1 VAGRVWGRTI
11 RKAGTG
17 GICRE
22 AGGATRVQTPRDSHE
37 FTTQDARSPLRLHV
51 LSDLHLEHAPFTPPP
66 VEADVVVL
74 GGDTA
79 PGTAGVE
86 WAQRQFDGRPVV
98 YVAGNHEFYG
108 NDLPGLTGRMR
119 SAAVGSGVHVLE
131 NDEVVIDGVR
141 FLGCSLWSDFD
152 FAGPE
157 NRTSSMRVAER
168 IVNDYKEIRSSEP
181 DRPLRAQD
189 TRDLHLTS
197 RAWLEERLA
206 TPHPGPTVVITHHA
220 PLIRERPDNRVLAAI
235 GGAFASDLSGLM
247 DGGLV
252 DLWVFGHIHRAVDTT
267 VNGTRVLSN
276 QRGYPHEPVDGFDPE
291 LVVEV

>member
-1 VAGRVWGRTI
+1 
-11 RKAGTG
+11 
-17 GICRE
+17 
-22 AGGATRVQTPRDSHE
+22 
-37 FTTQDARSPLRLHV
+37 LRLHV
-51 LSDLHLEHAPFTPPP
+51 LSDLHLEHAPFAPPQ

-86 WAQRQFDGRPVV
+86 WAQREFDGRPVL

-119 SAAVGSGVHVLE
+119 SAATDSGVHVLE

-157 NRTSSMRVAER
+157 NRASSMRVAER
-168 IVNDYKEIRSSEP
+168 IVNDYKEIRSSEL

-189 TRDLHLTS
+189 TRTLHLTS

-235 GGAFASDLSGLM
+235 GGAFASDLSDLM
-247 DGGLV
+247 AGAAV
-252 DLWVFGHIHRAVDTT
+252 DLWVFGHIHRSVDTT

-276 QRGYPHEPVDGFDPE
+276 QRGYPREPVEGFDPK
-291 LVVEV
+291 LVVEI